1 MQGHNFSNFFFKKKP
16 DFVFQCV
23 LMVPGEKAVLMNVLK
38 HAAEIG
44 ADVILSMAGVAVSQD
59 TEELIASI
67 VSWMDMYMSF
77 PLSVTITC

>member
-1 MQGHNFSNFFFKKKP
+1 MSVLLGSQAKHARS
-16 DFVFQCV
+16 CV

-44 ADVILSMAGVAVSQD
+44 ADVILSMAGVAVSQG

-67 VSWMDMYMSF
+67 CVRLGLMG
-77 PLSVTITC
+77 

>member
-1 MQGHNFSNFFFKKKP
+1 MYVLLGSRVKRARS
-16 DFVFQCV
+16 CV

-44 ADVILSMAGVAVSQD
+44 ADVILSMAGVAVSQG

-67 VSWMDMYMSF
+67 CVRLGLMG
-77 PLSVTITC
+77 